1 MNAMLYRLLKS
12 HHLGSKC
19 CLSTL
24 LWSLAA
30 WILFLQVYNSLFP
43 SSIQLPEPRSPWGKA
58 SLDGYNDPA
67 GVHQRMPR
75 RTRIASVGKRQS
87 VPKVAGRGKAKG
99 GRYAF
104 DASFKNNNK
113 SIDKAEEEA
122 NELAALQKLA
132 LLFPSRKLAVDPTK
146 TSRSEQGFF
155 YPGREW
161 RDTEGKTIQ
170 AHGGGILYVAETR
183 TYYWYGEDKG
193 GPTYQVG
200 KHGAARVDV
209 LGISCYS
216 SKDLW
221 TWKFEGTALRGER
234 MDKTSDL
241 YFTNVVERPKVIY
254 NERTN
259 NYIMWMHID
268 NGNYSKAA
276 VGVAVS
282 TQPEGPFDYMGSSR
296 PHGCDS
302 RDMTIFK
309 DDNGDAYIIY
319 SSVTNSEL
327 HIGMLT
333 EDYTE
338 VVERGMKTA
347 LIKQHREAPAVFKH
361 RNVYY
366 MVTSGC
372 TGWNPNGALV
382 HVAESMLGPW
392 AILGDPCVGGED
404 EEFRAHTFFSQ
415 GSFVLPLPGLTDT
428 FLFMADRWRP
438 IDLADSRYVWLLLT
452 MGRPAVPLFESEISF
467 NFPECRQVAITW
479 ADKWKLPEGWDAP
492 ARR

>member
-1 MNAMLYRLLKS
+1 MLVCTVQYYWPPCCHEDRVLFPVSKKSFVCLFDVQSPVHRGIKLGHYAGGGQGSYGCCKGYLISFGRPGQGGEENRAVDEMNAMLYRLLKS

-58 SLDGYNDPA
+58 SLDGHNDPA

-87 VPKVAGRGKAKG
+87 VPNVAGRGKAKV

-104 DASFKNNNK
+104 DASFKNTNK

-200 KHGAARVDV
+200 KHGAARVSPPFDDQPAPAP
-209 LGISCYS
+209 S
-216 SKDLW
+216 S
-221 TWKFEGTALRGER
+221 
-234 MDKTSDL
+234 
-241 YFTNVVERPKVIY
+241 
-254 NERTN
+254 
-259 NYIMWMHID
+259 
-268 NGNYSKAA
+268 
-276 VGVAVS
+276 AVS
-282 TQPEGPFDYMGSSR
+282 VSVV
-296 PHGCDS
+296 HGLLQA
-302 RDMTIFK
+302 RE
-309 DDNGDAYIIY
+309 IY
-319 SSVTNSEL
+319 QAS
-327 HIGMLT
+327 
-333 EDYTE
+333 
-338 VVERGMKTA
+338 A
-347 LIKQHREAPAVFKH
+347 L
-361 RNVYY
+361 
-366 MVTSGC
+366 
-372 TGWNPNGALV
+372 
-382 HVAESMLGPW
+382 
-392 AILGDPCVGGED
+392 D
-404 EEFRAHTFFSQ
+404 
-415 GSFVLPLPGLTDT
+415 
-428 FLFMADRWRP
+428 
-438 IDLADSRYVWLLLT
+438 LLT
-452 MGRPAVPLFESEISF
+452 LIVCKRVMIRAFYSE
-467 NFPECRQVAITW
+467 
-479 ADKWKLPEGWDAP
+479 
-492 ARR
+492 